1 MSSEEAGIILTNTE
15 GRILDCNS
23 RCEEIA
29 ATTME
34 DETEGCR
41 RAVVGAHGSC
51 KRVVG
56 GILNRTAQI
65 GIQCGEFTGDV
76 NLLSGRGT
84 LIRARALRSQ
94 HTP

>member
-34 DETEGCR
+34 DEREGCR
-41 RAVVGAHGSC
+41 RGS
-51 KRVVG
+51 R
-56 GILNRTAQI
+56 L
-65 GIQCGEFTGDV
+65 F
-76 NLLSGRGT
+76 
-84 LIRARALRSQ
+84 
-94 HTP
+94 